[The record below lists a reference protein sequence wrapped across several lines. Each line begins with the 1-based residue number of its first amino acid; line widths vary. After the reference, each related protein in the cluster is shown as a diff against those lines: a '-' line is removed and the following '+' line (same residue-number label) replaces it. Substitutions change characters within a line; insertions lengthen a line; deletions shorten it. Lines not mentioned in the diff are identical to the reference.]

1 MIPAWLPIALAEE
14 SILFLNTHMP
24 TRDTLGGIVHVYQR
38 YDPARIPPP
47 RMPLADLVS
56 PAMEHLLEFGS
67 IDELTEEQLADAV
80 MLDPAQITGLG
91 PSLAALKHMLEE
103 RIRKIIERYE
113 TDSIRKKT
121 RQVFQNAAQQVQPPA
136 KSRDAFQRAVREEQ
150 LRQLERL
157 WYAQD
162 NDQSRFSGQLVTL
175 VDRLGEVYQM
185 DELAAAWTFSGR
197 QKLSL
202 PEALK
207 VKEELETLSK
217 LLKQLEEARKNAKIG
232 LIDMEAL
239 ARFAEAGQLDEL
251 DKLKQQVQDL
261 VEHMAAEQGLQRTQ
275 RGYQLTPKAMRV
287 FQGKLLNQIFA
298 SLDPSRTGRHQVNIV
313 GDGAVE
319 MVPTRPYEFGDS
331 VAHMDI
337 PGSLVNAMLR
347 QASNRKEGLPAG
359 PLRMEQRD
367 IEVHRTRN
375 TPKCATTV
383 VLDMSGS
390 MRYGGLYVNVKRMA
404 LALQGLVQKEYPGD
418 SLQFI
423 EMFSFA
429 KLRTFGEIASLLP
442 KPVTVFDSVV
452 RLRADMSDP
461 GISEMQIPPHFTNI
475 QHALQLSRRL
485 LSRQDTPNKQV
496 LIITDGL
503 PTAHFE
509 GNQLFLLY
517 PPHPRTEE
525 ATIREAQACRR
536 EGITVNVFLL
546 SGWSQSRE
554 DIQFAYRLAETS
566 KGRVFFTAGKDLDR
580 FVVWDYVSKR
590 RSIIG

>member
-1 MIPAWLPIALAEE
+1 MIPAWLVIALAEE

-80 MLDPAQITGLG
+80 MLDPSQITGLG

-185 DELAAAWTFSGR
+185 DELAAAWKFSGR

-202 PEALK
+202 PEALE

-347 QASNRKEGLPAG
+347 QASSRKEGLPAG

>member
-1 MIPAWLPIALAEE
+1 MIPAWLVIALAEE

-80 MLDPAQITGLG
+80 RLDPAQITGLG

-185 DELAAAWTFSGR
+185 DELAAAWKFSGR

-202 PEALK
+202 PEALE